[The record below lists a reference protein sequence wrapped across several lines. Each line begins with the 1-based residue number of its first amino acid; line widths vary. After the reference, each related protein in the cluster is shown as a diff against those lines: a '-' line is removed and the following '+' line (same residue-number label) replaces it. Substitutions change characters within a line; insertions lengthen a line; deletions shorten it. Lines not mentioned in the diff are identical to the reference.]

1 MRALLVLSALA
12 IFTISVAQTSP
23 EAAFI
28 ASYSRAHDSRDIAAL
43 KELQFLERVPAGDN
57 SVSTPAQFNFAEPIK
72 SIRIVPATK
81 WPPPDFCCDP
91 ATLFVRE
98 GIKYELNLPVVALLQ
113 VEYVPGK
120 NSSGS
125 KSETPLGFKDGHY
138 RIISL
143 VRSYPEDLTR
153 P

>member
-1 MRALLVLSALA
+1 MRVFIVFFAWAIITTSLA
-12 IFTISVAQTSP
+12 QISP
-23 EAAFI
+23 EETFI
-28 ASYSRAHDSRDIAAL
+28 ASYRRAHHSRDVAAL
-43 KELQFLERVPAGDN
+43 KELQYLERVPAGDK
-57 SVSTPAQFNFAEPIK
+57 SVSAPAQFNFDEPIK
-72 SIRIVPATK
+72 SIRIVSATK

-91 ATLFVRE
+91 ATLFVRD

-113 VEYVPGK
+113 IEYIPGK

-143 VRSYPEDLTR
+143 VPVT
-153 P
+153 PKT

>member
-1 MRALLVLSALA
+1 MRGFIVLSAWVIATTCLA
-12 IFTISVAQTSP
+12 QSSP
-23 EAAFI
+23 EAAFLE
-28 ASYSRAHDSRDIAAL
+28 SYRRAHDSRDLAAL
-43 KELQFLERVPAGDN
+43 KELQYLERVPAGDK
-57 SVSTPAQFNFAEPIK
+57 SVSAPAQFNFAEPIK

-81 WPPPDFCCDP
+81 WPPSDFCCDP
-91 ATLFVRE
+91 TTLFVRE

-113 VEYVPGK
+113 IEYVPGK

-143 VRSYPEDLTR
+143 VPVT
-153 P
+153 PKT